1 VGYSDSFDPN
11 GDIYVIKIAPDMGV
25 TEGTEGRY
33 PKSVYL
39 FEIQPN
45 PIHDKVIVR
54 YALSKK
60 TRIKLSLF
68 DIAGRIVTTLSD
80 KDQNPG
86 AHREN
91 YEITNL
97 PQGVY
102 FITIDVEGNRETR
115 KMGGRCSNVQKYT
128 IFTLSGNGI
137 LLVFYSHRLTYGKKI
152 IY

>member
-1 VGYSDSFDPN
+1 
-11 GDIYVIKIAPDMGV
+11 M
-25 TEGTEGRY
+25 
-33 PKSVYL
+33 

-45 PIHDKVIVR
+45 PVRDKVIVR

-60 TRIKLSLF
+60 TRVKLSIF

-102 FITIDVEGNRETR
+102 FITIDIDGKQETR
-115 KMGGRCSNVQKYT
+115 K
-128 IFTLSGNGI
+128 II
-137 LLVFYSHRLTYGKKI
+137 LLR
-152 IY
+152 